1 MDLDGPTRED
11 SSDDHLQGTIPFLA
25 PEIIRLKQWSKLS
38 PKVAEQ
44 TAKPEQY
51 GPAVGIWALGLSAF
65 MLCTGNVL
73 PWRVVNMQG
82 YEQFM
87 EDIKTRVQSPE
98 DPQLI
103 QVLRLVA
110 RMATWASS

>member
-1 MDLDGPTRED
+1 
-11 SSDDHLQGTIPFLA
+11 
-25 PEIIRLKQWSKLS
+25 
-38 PKVAEQ
+38 
-44 TAKPEQY
+44 
-51 GPAVGIWALGLSAF
+51 
-65 MLCTGNVL
+65 
-73 PWRVVNMQG
+73 MQG